1 MHFVEKSSLVCFKS
15 RISAETA
22 ISENNMSKVCRRI
35 LTEWENLHNFLL
47 VQEPSGE
54 RFSVEKSDQS
64 RGTAVC
70 WSRQCDPILGNA
82 IRWAFRS
89 YHFTLMTDRLP
100 SYSHCTLPIKSTDD
114 WRKVVFATA

>member
-64 RGTAVC
+64 LGELLSVGVASVIPFWVTQFAGH
-70 WSRQCDPILGNA
+70 SGHIIL
-82 IRWAFRS
+82 
-89 YHFTLMTDRLP
+89 H
-100 SYSHCTLPIKSTDD
+100 
-114 WRKVVFATA
+114 